1 MNLFFTLGNQEFRS
15 ILHLPKLSQRGRRL
29 KLTPVIVGSGKVD
42 LTEHQNY
49 WRIMADQPTLIAYV
63 RESDANREPIS
74 YDEVVSLSNGP
85 QGWDSCPE
93 FRGLFTLEYRE
104 SRSKS
109 SYMAEIPSFM
119 IGVSSAT
126 VSDLSAH
133 LSIASR
139 RRFLFFASWAP
150 GMDHKR
156 GYLVDDDQKKVLIEA
171 PLTAFRDGFEID
183 RKVGQKITFVAPD
196 ALGIPIVGNLGGE
209 GFLSVEHTQPPHS
222 FLLTK
227 DFSKIKRYKER
238 YVSLLNA

>member
-1 MNLFFTLGNQEFRS
+1 VNLFFTLGNKEFTS

-29 KLTPVIVGSGKVD
+29 KLIPVIVGSGQVD
-42 LTEHQNY
+42 VTEHQNY
-49 WRIMADQPTLIAYV
+49 WRIVADRPTLIAYV
-63 RESDANREPIS
+63 RESEANRAPIT
-74 YDEVVSLSNGP
+74 YDEVASLSNGP
-85 QGWDSCPE
+85 RGWDSCPE

-119 IGVSSAT
+119 IGVNSPT

-150 GMDHKR
+150 GIDHKR
-156 GYLVDDDQKKVLIEA
+156 GYLVDDDRNKVLVEA
-171 PLTAFRDGFEID
+171 PLTTFRDGLEID
-183 RKVGQKITFVAPD
+183 QKVGQKVTFVAPD
-196 ALGIPIVGNLGGE
+196 ALGVPIVGNVGGE

-227 DFSKIKRYKER
+227 DFSKIKHYKGR